1 MNLTINE
8 VVQLNPLDIYQIYK
22 NDFDSFYNSL
32 YDINIPVSDYRD
44 MVLEEIQ
51 ESKQLYTGDSQ
62 YLGYILNRVNNRIK
76 IENELNSDDNLK
88 QYLSD
93 LNQYKVLPNEEILE
107 LVKKAQN
114 NDKEALNR
122 IVKHNIRLVISI
134 AKKYAGIGVPF
145 EDLIQEGTLG
155 LYSAVERFDFSKGV
169 KFSTYA
175 TWWIKNNILKSLYC
189 DSRNIKIPIHLERD
203 VLKYK
208 RTFIDLYG
216 ELRRKPTIDEIA
228 KKMKISYKKA
238 LLLEKLQID
247 TVSLNQPVE
256 NGVEENAELCDFIE
270 SNENVEKTIVDNF
283 LLSDIITAM
292 NDCKLTEKEKYII
305 IHRFELFGNKKQ
317 TLSEIGKSLNVSRER
332 IRQQEK
338 IALNKLKISKY
349 GQTLKLYLGD
359 KMIDNEDYIS
369 LNNNEE
375 KLKQLRVD
383 LSEEDFNIF
392 VSCNLYPV
400 EIEIVALSLGLLT
413 EKPKSNKEISELL
426 KIPIYLVSQ
435 ILKRS
440 LDKLKD
446 KKIVTK
452 EKEKRSKKEKAL
464 PKIPIH
470 ERFGITEEQLEYVFS
485 KLNSNERKIL
495 EMKCNNIKLSKEE
508 ASEYRNFIV
517 IKIKDIIEKMLEE
530 ERVAE
535 IIKQLHEL
543 IIDNTKIDFDKIE
556 KTEEFYKLTKY
567 FSVKETVAVLLLF
580 GYIDDS
586 YYSADYVKKILGMTN
601 SEIMNIYGRAN
612 MLLKYN
618 NETVKEKRKIIAKN

>member
-292 NDCKLTEKEKYII
+292 NDSKLTEKEKYII